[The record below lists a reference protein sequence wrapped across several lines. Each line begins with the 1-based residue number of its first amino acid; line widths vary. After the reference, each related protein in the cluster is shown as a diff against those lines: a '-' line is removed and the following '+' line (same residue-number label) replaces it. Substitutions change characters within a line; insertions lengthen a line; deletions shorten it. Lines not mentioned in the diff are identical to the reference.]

1 LVFCYGFV
9 ALPYFLINANEKFK
23 GVRSQCRRSL
33 TLVENSLNP
42 VEEIM
47 SVPGAHAVP
56 PLVSQPAVLDSAFG
70 VVEPSLKFPVSPLL
84 APVRA
89 INKTDTFL
97 ARFLPQWVNVLP
109 SRQTETGD

>member
-1 LVFCYGFV
+1 MKYEGGADISTVCPRMLEVDGTSAPNTITRTHV
-9 ALPYFLINANEKFK
+9 SGPNRRAK

-56 PLVSQPAVLDSAFG
+56 LLVQP
-70 VVEPSLKFPVSPLL
+70 
-84 APVRA
+84 
-89 INKTDTFL
+89 
-97 ARFLPQWVNVLP
+97 
-109 SRQTETGD
+109 TGGP